1 MPNFWRLALLLHQF
15 SKFNNFL
22 MACWV
27 LGNRLSNFVS
37 LDLKLHNR
45 YCHNAQEFWN
55 PFQCIHSMGALVRN
69 VTVTPLAQNQ
79 LFVMNIVV
87 NANVR
92 KTLSDVN
99 ARDVLQHFMVLDKM
113 VVQVSFV
120 VIKIQTWFSQLISQP
135 LKSKVGLDR
144 TGHVNKKVHIS
155 SLQVTTVKNKN
166 KT

>member
-1 MPNFWRLALLLHQF
+1 
-15 SKFNNFL
+15 
-22 MACWV
+22 
-27 LGNRLSNFVS
+27 
-37 LDLKLHNR
+37 
-45 YCHNAQEFWN
+45 
-55 PFQCIHSMGALVRN
+55 MGALVRN

-120 VIKIQTWFSQLISQP
+120 VIKIQT
-135 LKSKVGLDR
+135 
-144 TGHVNKKVHIS
+144 
-155 SLQVTTVKNKN
+155 
-166 KT
+166 